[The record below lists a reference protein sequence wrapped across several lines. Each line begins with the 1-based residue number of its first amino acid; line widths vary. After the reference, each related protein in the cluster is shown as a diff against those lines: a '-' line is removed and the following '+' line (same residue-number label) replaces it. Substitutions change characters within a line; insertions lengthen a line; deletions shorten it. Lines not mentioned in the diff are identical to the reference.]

1 MIART
6 TSSVH
11 GWARFTHALI
21 SMTHFGASGKGNV
34 LFEAFGFSKENV
46 SNKGK
51 DLVEFYKNMGPAPPD
66 VNDRPVSYNI
76 INPSVLH

>member
-1 MIART
+1 
-6 TSSVH
+6 
-11 GWARFTHALI
+11 
-21 SMTHFGASGKGNV
+21 MTHFGASGKGNV

-51 DLVEFYKNMGPAPPD
+51 ALVEFYKNMGPSPD
-66 VNDRPVSYNI
+66 VNDRHVSYNI